1 MGVRKISEPGHFAL
15 IYAPNGRDAQIAT
28 TLLTEAGIASKAVST
43 VRAIVSELGDDAAF
57 VVVTEETLR
66 SADLKPLSDWIMA
79 QPAWSDLPFIVLTHR
94 GGGQD
99 RNPFALR
106 LSEILGNVSFLE
118 RPFHATT
125 FISVSRTAYRNRLR
139 QFDARSKIEALA
151 DGELWLQTALSA
163 GRLGSW
169 QLELAS
175 MTLDCSGTCK
185 AIFGYPRTASFGYE
199 NLLAGVHPDDRQRMQ
214 AAVRDT
220 LENGTEYSIEYRV
233 VWPDGSVHWAE
244 IKAQLYRDRRGV
256 PTKLVGV
263 SADITERKEVAERQ
277 RLVNET
283 LELRVAERT
292 AELLQ
297 AHETVM
303 AEVDQRQKA
312 EEQLRQALKMEAIG
326 QLTGGV
332 AHDFNNL
339 LMAVMGNL
347 ELLAK
352 HVSGDERGMR
362 LIDGAL
368 KGAKRGASL
377 TQRLLA
383 FARRQDLQVKPVDM
397 SKLIEDMDDLLRKSV
412 GSSIALQ
419 WAVEK
424 DLRFGLGDANQ
435 IELALLNL
443 VVNAR
448 DATPERGTITI
459 GLREDSV
466 LRGSP
471 ELAAGD
477 YVVLSVTDTGVGMDA
492 ETLKKAIDPFFSTK
506 ELGKGTGLGL
516 SMIHGLALQLKGALV
531 LKSVKGQGTTAELW
545 IPVSEEHIGGSVETH
560 LPETVAA
567 NPTVNNRNLRILM
580 VDDDALIAMSSVDML
595 EDLGHE
601 VVEASSG
608 RQALEILANQG
619 QFDLLVTDF
628 SMPGMN
634 GAELS
639 RKARELIPG
648 LPILI
653 ATGYADLPEGTDL
666 EITRLGKPYTQDQ
679 LASEISKVLASN

>member
-1 MGVRKISEPGHFAL
+1 ML
-15 IYAPNGRDAQIAT
+15 N
-28 TLLTEAGIASKAVST
+28 EAGIGSKAVGAIPCVVST
-43 VRAIVSELGDDAAF
+43 LSDNTAF

-66 SADLKPLSDWIMA
+66 SVDLKPLSEWIVS
-79 QPAWSDLPFIVLTHR
+79 QPAWSDMPFIVLTHR
-94 GGGQD
+94 GGGPD
-99 RNPFALR
+99 RNPVAQR
-106 LSEILGNVSFLE
+106 LSDILGNVSFVE

-151 DGELWLQTALSA
+151 DSELWLQTALNA
-163 GRLGSW
+163 GSLGSW

-175 MTLDCSGTCK
+175 MTLQCSDTCK
-185 AIFGYPRTASFGYE
+185 AIFGRDRNADFGYQQ
-199 NLLAGVHPDDRQRMQ
+199 LLASIHPDDQQRMQ
-214 AAVRDT
+214 ATVRET
-220 LENGTEYSIEYRV
+220 LETGKAYSIEYRV
-233 VWPDGSVHWAE
+233 VWPDDSIHWVE
-244 IKAQLYRDRRGV
+244 INAQLYRDRLGN
-256 PTKLVGV
+256 PTRLVGV
-263 SADITERKEVAERQ
+263 SADITERKKAAEIQRQ
-277 RLVNET
+277 VNET

-292 AELLQ
+292 AELLK

-303 AEVDQRQKA
+303 AEVNQRQQA

-352 HVSGDERGMR
+352 HVSGDERAMR

-383 FARRQDLQVKPVDM
+383 FARRQDLQIKPVDM
-397 SKLIEDMDDLLRKSV
+397 PKLVDDMDDLLRKSV

-419 WAVEK
+419 FEVENGIA
-424 DLRFGLGDANQ
+424 FALGDANQ

-448 DATPERGTITI
+448 DATPEGGTITI
-459 GLREDSV
+459 DLREDNVSEET
-466 LRGSP
+466 S
-471 ELAAGD
+471 ELAAGR
-477 YVVLSVTDTGVGMDA
+477 YCVLSVADTGVGMDE

-516 SMIHGLALQLKGALV
+516 SMIHGLALQLKGALH
-531 LKSVKGQGTTAELW
+531 LKSEKGVGTTAELW
-545 IPVSEEHIGGSVETH
+545 IPVSDEHAGSPAESSLSEPVGAGA
-560 LPETVAA
+560 PVQ
-567 NPTVNNRNLRILM
+567 RNLRVLM

-601 VVEASSG
+601 VVEANSG
-608 RQALEILANQG
+608 NQALEMLKTQG
-619 QFDLLVTDF
+619 PFDLLVTDF

-639 RKARELIPG
+639 RRARELLPD

-666 EITRLGKPYTQDQ
+666 AIQRLGKPYTQEQ
-679 LASEISKVLASN
+679 LAREISKVLSSN

>member
-1 MGVRKISEPGHFAL
+1 MAIV
-15 IYAPNGRDAQIAT
+15 YAPTGRDSQIAAS
-28 TLLTEAGIASKAVST
+28 LLKEAGINSKSVDTLSDIVAS
-43 VRAIVSELGDDAAF
+43 LDDDVAF

-66 SADLKPLSDWIMA
+66 SADLRSMSSWVGA
-79 QPAWSDLPFIVLTHR
+79 QAAWSDLPFIVLTHR
-94 GGGQD
+94 GGGPE
-99 RNPFALR
+99 RNPAALR
-106 LSEILGNVSFLE
+106 LSEILGNVSFIE

-125 FISVSRTAYRNRLR
+125 FISVSRTAFRNRLR
-139 QFDARSKIEALA
+139 QFDARSQIEALA
-151 DGELWLQTALSA
+151 DGERWLQTALNA

-169 QLELAS
+169 ELDLAS
-175 MTLDCSGTCK
+175 KTLICSNRCK
-185 AIFGYPRTASFGYE
+185 SIFGYAPQDEFGYAH
-199 NLLAGVHPDDRQRMQ
+199 LLASVHPEDRDRMQ
-214 AAVRDT
+214 AAVRET
-220 LENGTEYSIEYRV
+220 IESGKEYAIEYRV
-233 VWPDGSVHWAE
+233 IWPDGSLHWAE
-244 IKAQLYRDRRGV
+244 INAQLDRDRNGV
-256 PTKLVGV
+256 AVKMVGV
-263 SADITERKEVAERQ
+263 SADITERMEVLEKQ
-277 RLVNET
+277 RLINET

-292 AELLQ
+292 AELLK
-297 AHETVM
+297 AHQTVM
-303 AEVDQRQKA
+303 AEMEHRQRA

-352 HVSGDERGMR
+352 HAAGDEKATR

-397 SKLIEDMDDLLRKSV
+397 PKLVEDMGDLLRRSV
-412 GSSIALQ
+412 GSAITLEWALGNHIPF
-419 WAVEK
+419 A
-424 DLRFGLGDANQ
+424 LGDANQ

-448 DATPERGTITI
+448 DATPDGGTITL
-459 GLREDSV
+459 GLRETQIARDT
-466 LRGSP
+466 P
-471 ELAAGD
+471 ELVAGD
-477 YVVLSVTDTGVGMDA
+477 YVVLSVTDTGVGMDS

-531 LKSVKGQGTTAELW
+531 LKSTKGEGTTAELW
-545 IPVSEEHIGGSVETH
+545 IPVSDRGAEQISLSPT
-560 LPETVAA
+560 AA
-567 NPTVNNRNLRILM
+567 VVDYSADRRLKILM

-595 EDLGHE
+595 EDLGHD

-608 RQALEILANQG
+608 KQALDILASDPT
-619 QFDLLVTDF
+619 FDLLVTDF

-639 RKARELIPG
+639 RKARELLPA

-679 LASEISKVLASN
+679 LASEIAKVLASTSM